1 MIPVRSAPRV
11 FADTNILYG
20 GALRDILIDMAIAG
34 AIELRWSPTVLD
46 ELCIALVR
54 NREDYT
60 QAKALKLV
68 AAMTEVLPEALV
80 IPPDDARIVGLP
92 DAGDEHVVGAA
103 THGECDLILTFNL
116 ADFPAE
122 LVAPVAVGHPD
133 AFLLEQVAAEPTTVI
148 GVIDHIRREL
158 RSPPMDRE
166 VYCDGLARAGL
177 PHTAELMRHLLPDA

>member
-1 MIPVRSAPRV
+1 MSPVRSAPRV

-80 IPPDDARIVGLP
+80 IPPEGGCGVGLP
-92 DAGDEHVVGAA
+92 DVGDEHVVRAA
-103 THGECDLILTFNL
+103 VHGECDLILTFNVK
-116 ADFPAE
+116 DFPAE
-122 LVAPVAVGHPD
+122 LVAPVAVWHPD
-133 AFLLEQVAAEPTTVI
+133 TFILERVAADPAPVI
-148 GVIDHIRREL
+148 GIIDQIRREL
-158 RSPPMDRE
+158 RSPPLDRE

-177 PHTAELMRHLLPDA
+177 SQTAELMRHLLPDA